1 MIASD
6 HAVAA
11 SAPLTSF
18 VRTARS
24 GSSVQARCWI
34 SAIAVAS
41 VGRASRTEA
50 VCAGLAGQVWE
61 SAMSPAYEV
70 FSRMG
75 AWPGR

>member
-11 SAPLTSF
+11 SVPLTSF

-34 SAIAVAS
+34 SAIAVAT
-41 VGRASRTEA
+41 GLSRQTVYRIRDNAAEA
-50 VCAGLAGQVWE
+50 EAALARW
-61 SAMSPAYEV
+61 A
-70 FSRMG
+70 
-75 AWPGR
+75 